1 MLDFKRSY
9 LKAHIRDL
17 GACLTLRQDAAGNV
31 RKVLEDHAVRVA
43 ELMKTAST
51 AEEKRSLLKE
61 GKATWHGLEVLI
73 GLSSE
78 LGLDTL

>member
-1 MLDFKRSY
+1 M
-9 LKAHIRDL
+9 
-17 GACLTLRQDAAGNV
+17 TW
-31 RKVLEDHAVRVA
+31 VLASPSDKMRLVTFARYWKNRVA